1 MRAMPDSTRSQSW
14 RDVNVKVL
22 VYVLIGIIA
31 LLQYPLWLGSGS
43 VFNLWRLERKIA
55 AQQKENAHLQERNAA
70 LEAEVTD
77 LKTGLE
83 AVEERARAELGMVK
97 KDEAFYQIIPAPAKS
112 DNKTKAANRPATP
125 PPVPAAPRS
134 VPTAQ

>member
-14 RDVNVKVL
+14 RNVDVKVL
-22 VYVLIGIIA
+22 VYVLIAIVV
-31 LLQYPLWLGSGS
+31 LLQYPLWLGNGS
-43 VFNLWRLERKIA
+43 VFNLWRLEHEIA
-55 AQQKENAHLQERNAA
+55 SQRKENARLQERNAA

-97 KDEAFYQIIPAPAKS
+97 KDEAFYQIIPAPVKPGDKAKTA
-112 DNKTKAANRPATP
+112 NKPATP
-125 PPVPAAPRS
+125 PPLPAAPRS
-134 VPTAQ
+134 LPTAQ